1 MRFFACLLGFA
12 VLGVAF
18 AQAAPNFPSGS
29 EATEHRLLATLDST
43 GQNWV
48 KDQARSMVSSGRI
61 SEDRA
66 RTLAQ
71 GAHMAMGTD
80 VNSMSFLLLMQ
91 AARDADADLQATMDS
106 SRDQRAEQDELS
118 SMAHTRTPTT
128 SQLSPET
135 QAVLSMKGHTSPVM
149 TLHSTEAPAPT
160 KASPSGEADL
170 TVHLDLQTAMDH
182 EAAAEDALSSATQ
195 RVSGAVFST
204 P

>member
-1 MRFFACLLGFA
+1 MRFFACLLG
-12 VLGVAF
+12 LGGLGLAF
-18 AQAAPNFPSGS
+18 AQASPNLPAGA
-29 EATEHRLLATLDST
+29 EALERRLLATLDST

-71 GAHMAMGTD
+71 GARMAMGAD
-80 VNSMSFLLLMQ
+80 VNSVSFLLLMQ
-91 AARDADADLQATMDS
+91 AARDADADLQATMNQ
-106 SRDQRAEQDELS
+106 SRDERAEQDELS
-118 SMAHTRTPTT
+118 SMAHNRAPTT

-135 QAVLSMKGHTSPVM
+135 QTVLSMKARTRPVM

-160 KASPSGEADL
+160 IAPSGEADL

-195 RVSGAVFST
+195 RVSGAGSAT